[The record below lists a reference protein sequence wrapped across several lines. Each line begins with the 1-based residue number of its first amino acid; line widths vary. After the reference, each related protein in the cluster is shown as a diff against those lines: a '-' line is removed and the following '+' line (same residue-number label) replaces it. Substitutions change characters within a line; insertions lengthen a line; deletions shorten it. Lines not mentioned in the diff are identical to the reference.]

1 MPMIIHKQN
10 NKRKPII
17 NIHKKEGWIR
27 YPEVTDKYA
36 DLIQSAI
43 VDIEDSNKL
52 ESRLFSIDQAIKV
65 EAFGVIW
72 VRQGGNSRKH
82 KKRESKEMIV

>member
-1 MPMIIHKQN
+1 MSAFSMYRRKGTINKKFSDHLSIKLVLNMPMIIRKQN

-17 NIHKKEGWIR
+17 NIHNKEGWIR

-43 VDIEDSNKL
+43 DNIKDSNKL
-52 ESRLFSIDQAIKV
+52 ESRLFNRS
-65 EAFGVIW
+65 
-72 VRQGGNSRKH
+72 SY
-82 KKRESKEMIV
+82 